1 VKLTFDSLL
10 AFQRDLK
17 ARGRADRVMVAAK
30 GTFDFEPSSIQS
42 VCEHMF
48 A

>member
-1 VKLTFDSLL
+1 VKLIFDSLL
-10 AFQRDLK
+10 AFQRDLE
-17 ARGRADRVMVAAK
+17 ARGRANRAMVAAK

-42 VCEHMF
+42 VCEHLF